1 MGGYI
6 TYIPKKNIRISPL
19 KNPFSVITHSYPSII
34 RMKLHDFLISNPGRG
49 RIFSR
54 ATLGWVG
61 MFRLDHLTLL
71 NAMLLGKKLWQDWH
85 VMGEIWIMVV
95 DGG

>member
-1 MGGYI
+1 
-6 TYIPKKNIRISPL
+6 
-19 KNPFSVITHSYPSII
+19 
-34 RMKLHDFLISNPGRG
+34 MKLHDFLISNPGRG

-95 DGG
+95 DGGW